1 MDLMLIKAETT
12 DIKWGLS
19 DWQSDKGAIEV
30 DWIASITFL

>member
-12 DIKWGLS
+12 EIKLGLS

-30 DWIASITFL
+30 DSIASITFL